1 MTIIMCLK
9 SYQLH
14 WGSLSPV
21 VPESWTLKLHVRLS
35 ELEEARRRLA
45 GFDSEL
51 ERQRAGLQ
59 RPFQKNK
66 KKRMVTW
73 NPAMGDKS
81 TICKRVED
89 GKFGLENKIYGL
101 RRSSKRWCDLM

>member
-1 MTIIMCLK
+1 MIVIICLK

-14 WGSLSPV
+14 CRSLTPAV
-21 VPESWTLKLHVRLS
+21 HESWTLKLDVRLS

-59 RPFQKNK
+59 RPFQKTRKNA
-66 KKRMVTW
+66 W
-73 NPAMGDKS
+73 
-81 TICKRVED
+81 
-89 GKFGLENKIYGL
+89 
-101 RRSSKRWCDLM
+101 